1 MGSVLGPHL
10 PRGISPGAI
19 DPVLYYRLHA
29 QEHLGPQRQGPD
41 RRHAQHHGDIFAG
54 AKPPVFWELF
64 HVPRRGALLPFASLH
79 PHLHARIFHLLRAD
93 NFRRG
98 VLPTAK
104 IGVQYLEWTKHTP
117 AIIPK
122 LQGFRRPNLPFSFR
136 NVLKREYNGFFAVVL
151 TFTLFEVLGEL
162 RLHGSWDLG
171 TVRFAFL
178 GAAFLIWATL
188 RTLKKKT
195 SFLHVT
201 DR

>member
-1 MGSVLGPHL
+1 
-10 PRGISPGAI
+10 
-19 DPVLYYRLHA
+19 
-29 QEHLGPQRQGPD
+29 
-41 RRHAQHHGDIFAG
+41 
-54 AKPPVFWELF
+54 
-64 HVPRRGALLPFASLH
+64 
-79 PHLHARIFHLLRAD
+79 
-93 NFRRG
+93 
-98 VLPTAK
+98 
-104 IGVQYLEWTKHTP
+104 
-117 AIIPK
+117 
-122 LQGFRRPNLPFSFR
+122 
-136 NVLKREYNGFFAVVL
+136 VLKREYNGFFAVVL